1 MVVDL
6 FLQGQKVENMT
17 QVNLQKVRTLRQQ
30 IITETKHGFADWNL
44 VQTLLDEL
52 MINHRQYKEFA
63 MKENVSLYK

>member
-44 VQTLLDEL
+44 VQNLLDEL

-63 MKENVSLYK
+63 LKENVSLYK